1 MADLCCMRYYSV
13 YVYWNFVCFLTRRF
27 RKDSLRKKNFY
38 SSAYWNF
45 ISPVIIFRSIYS
57 KINIIIYL
65 DMKIFVK
72 AKPLS
77 REESIEKI
85 DDSNFIVAVREPP
98 VKGMANQAIIKSL
111 AHYFGVSTL
120 NIKLVSGFSSRHKV
134 FEIFQND

>member
-1 MADLCCMRYYSV
+1 
-13 YVYWNFVCFLTRRF
+13 
-27 RKDSLRKKNFY
+27 
-38 SSAYWNF
+38 
-45 ISPVIIFRSIYS
+45 
-57 KINIIIYL
+57 
-65 DMKIFVK
+65 MKIFVK

-134 FEIFQND
+134 FEIFQNDR